1 MDLFYNLILVEIQC
15 WSEPGLVSP
24 AVSPSPQGQ
33 SPSSSIESV
42 LTTPNLTLE
51 LSTIGLL
58 KKTSFF
64 LVVLRPP
71 RKKNVFF
78 LVVLR

>member
-1 MDLFYNLILVEIQC
+1 MSTILKCDFKNETKTKTKQNKTC
-15 WSEPGLVSP
+15 
-24 AVSPSPQGQ
+24 
-33 SPSSSIESV
+33 SSSIESV

-58 KKTSFF
+58 KKHVLF

-71 RKKNVFF
+71 RKKTVFF
-78 LVVLR
+78 LVDLR